1 MPNQNEKVLDRAIRN
16 LSKSIKSNWNN
27 VLSLSDEKW
36 INKNEFLYGTINN
49 DILENKSW
57 IVATIL
63 LRYISNEYYMHVG
76 N

>member
-16 LSKSIKSNWNN
+16 LSKSITSNWNN
-27 VLSLSDEKW
+27 VLSLSDEQS

-63 LRYISNEYYMHVG
+63 LRYISNEY
-76 N
+76 